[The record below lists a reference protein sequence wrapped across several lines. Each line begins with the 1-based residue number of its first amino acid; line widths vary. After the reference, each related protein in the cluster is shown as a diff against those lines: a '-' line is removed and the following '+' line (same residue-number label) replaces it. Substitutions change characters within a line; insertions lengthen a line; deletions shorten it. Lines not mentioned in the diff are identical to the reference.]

1 MDDATFQQIRSIAAD
16 VLDLDPAKLTPA
28 SSPESI
34 ESWDSVQHLSLVLA
48 LEQKYDLQF
57 EPSEI
62 DSMKN
67 LGAIADVVAGKRSG
81 ARA

>member
-1 MDDATFQQIRSIAAD
+1 MDDSTFQQVRGIAAD
-16 VLDLDPAKLTPA
+16 VLDVDQASLTRE

-34 ESWDSVQHLSLVLA
+34 ENWDSVQHLSLVLA
-48 LEQKYDLQF
+48 LEQTFDLQF

-62 DSMKN
+62 DGMKN
-67 LGAIADVVAGKRSG
+67 LGAIADVVAGKRNG

>member
-1 MDDATFQQIRSIAAD
+1 MDGSTFQLVRGIAAD
-16 VLDLDPAKLTPA
+16 VLDVDPANLTRA

-48 LEQKYDLQF
+48 LELKFDLQF

-62 DSMKN
+62 DGMQN
-67 LGAIADVVAGKRSG
+67 LGAIADVVAGKRNG